1 MSSTGVA
8 LLTVRKAAKGKKRK
22 RKRKRKGKRKRQ
34 RTKKDTIEDLRSSN

>member
-1 MSSTGVA
+1 MA